1 MQTTPMDLS
10 RLTASRRSV
19 LLGAGALSLA
29 GAAFPAHARS
39 AAPSTSVL
47 PATQAVLDRYI
58 AEQKLPGATVGVRLP
73 DGSDV
78 FLQAGKLDFGDAPA
92 VTRDS
97 LFRIYSMTK
106 PITGAAAALL
116 IEDGRLTLDT
126 PVADFIPEFANLTV
140 AVDPAIS
147 LDARPAATV
156 MTVRHLLTHT
166 SGLTYSIS
174 GDGPVQAEYRRLG
187 VFPFTGDLGTA
198 PGDGPKVRDLDAM
211 AVALAQIP
219 LLADPG
225 TAYNYSVSLD
235 VMGLVIQRASGMSFP
250 DFVQRRLFDPVGMD
264 HTLWR
269 LGAGEARNLA
279 RIYDYSNGGR
289 VPDAGA
295 SAEAYSAP
303 VTLYA
308 GGAGLISTTRD
319 YLAFLTT
326 ILNDGRAGRVKVMKP
341 ETARLI
347 HSDVMPPALSQDGNG
362 YGFGGFVVRP
372 GSSDAGQYGWD
383 GAAGTKA
390 WIDPARRYAAVMMV
404 QFFPW
409 GAIGI
414 ANEVRA
420 AVAADI
426 ARLPATVPA

>member
-1 MQTTPMDLS
+1 MDMN
-10 RLTASRRSV
+10 RLTASRRSL
-19 LLGAGALSLA
+19 LLGAGAMSLTGSV
-29 GAAFPAHARS
+29 GAAQARATPARS
-39 AAPSTSVL
+39 AAL
-47 PATQAVLDRYI
+47 PATQTVLDRYI
-58 AEQKLPGATVGVRLP
+58 AEAKLPGAAVGVHLP
-73 DGSDV
+73 DGSDA
-78 FLQAGKLDFGDAPA
+78 FLQAGRLDFGDAPA

-106 PITGAAAALL
+106 PITGTAAALL

-126 PVADFIPEFANLTV
+126 PVAEFIPEFANMTV
-140 AVDPAIS
+140 AIDATTS

-166 SGLTYSIS
+166 SGLTYSIA
-174 GDGPVQAEYRRLG
+174 GEGPVQREYRRLG
-187 VFPFTGDLGTA
+187 VFPFTGDLGAA
-198 PGDGPKVRDLDAM
+198 PEDGPKVRDLDAM
-211 AVALAQIP
+211 AAALAQIP

-225 TAYNYSVSLD
+225 AAYNYSVGLD
-235 VMGLVIQRASGMSFP
+235 VLGLVIQRASGMSFS
-250 DFVQRRLFDPVGMD
+250 DFVQGRLFDPVGMD
-264 HTLWR
+264 HTMWR
-269 LGAGEARNLA
+269 LGPGEARNLA

-289 VPDAGA
+289 LPDAGA
-295 SAEAYSAP
+295 SAAAYSEP

-326 ILNDGRAGRVKVMKP
+326 ILNDGLAGRVAVMKP
-341 ETARLI
+341 ETAQLI
-347 HSDVMPPALSQDGNG
+347 HSDIMPTNLSQDGNG

-372 GSSDAGQYGWD
+372 GHADAGQYGWD

-409 GAIGI
+409 AEIGI

-420 AVAADI
+420 AVAQDLAQERV
-426 ARLPATVPA
+426 AV

>member
-1 MQTTPMDLS
+1 MDLND
-10 RLTASRRSV
+10 LTASRRSL
-19 LLGAGALSLA
+19 LLGAGALSLTGFA
-29 GAAFPAHARS
+29 GAAQARATSARS
-39 AAPSTSVL
+39 AAL

-58 AEQKLPGATVGVRLP
+58 AEAKLPGATVGVHLP
-73 DGSDV
+73 DGSDA
-78 FLQAGKLDFGDAPA
+78 FLQAGRLDFSDAPA

-106 PITGAAAALL
+106 PITGTAAALL

-126 PVADFIPEFANLTV
+126 PVAEFIPEFANMTV
-140 AVDPAIS
+140 AIDPARS

-174 GDGPVQAEYRRLG
+174 GDGPVQREYRRLG
-187 VFPFTGDLGTA
+187 VFPFTGDLGAA
-198 PGDGPKVRDLDAM
+198 PEDGAKVRDLDAM
-211 AVALAQIP
+211 AAALARIP

-225 TAYNYSVSLD
+225 AAYNYSVSLD
-235 VMGLVIQRASGMSFP
+235 VLGLVIQRASGLSFP
-250 DFVQRRLFDPVGMD
+250 DFVQGRLFDPIGMD
-264 HTLWR
+264 HTMWR

-319 YLAFLTT
+319 YLAFLST
-326 ILNDGRAGRVKVMKP
+326 ILNQGRAGRVAVMKP
-341 ETARLI
+341 DTARLI
-347 HSDVMPPALSQDGNG
+347 HSDIMPGNLSQNGNG

-372 GSSDAGQYGWD
+372 GQADAGQYGWD

-409 GAIGI
+409 AEIGI
-414 ANEVRA
+414 ANEVKA
-420 AVAADI
+420 AVAQDL
-426 ARLPATVPA
+426 ARARVAA